1 MFTPCCWVA
10 SLAHLDG
17 GSLPQHLLL
26 LFVVCHVQFC
36 GLLSEGRRL
45 CCAAVQGEEPAVH
58 SQVCSV
64 LNMHVY
70 VHTDTQ
76 ALYSIHVS
84 LYVYWYCSYNVED
97 DQVNCFIR
105 IPMEKIE
112 KLIIGEAKEAMI
124 SILLDSLR
132 PFVFPSVHLSLRAS
146 PGPLGSI
153 IRSSKRLHLRLYY
166 TLMDERQCYFT
177 FRTVNF
183 TSLEEDRCKG
193 WERER
198 GRRKRLRMRS
208 TEQWHYKHTQCS

>member
-1 MFTPCCWVA
+1 MHC
-10 SLAHLDG
+10 
-17 GSLPQHLLL
+17 
-26 LFVVCHVQFC
+26 
-36 GLLSEGRRL
+36 
-45 CCAAVQGEEPAVH
+45 
-58 SQVCSV
+58 QVCSV

-70 VHTDTQ
+70 VHKDTQ

-124 SILLDSLR
+124 SIYLI
-132 PFVFPSVHLSLRAS
+132 PSVPSSSHPSIS
-146 PGPLGSI
+146 PSVPHPGPLGSI